1 MAELFLCSVQHLGR
15 NGFAWDPGPP
25 GSTMGKSLS
34 KYSLLWNSGNKS
46 ASFRG
51 FMPELNE
58 IRLESHL
65 GESWHWV
72 SPQRITIIKGSLMGF
87 LTRQISC
94 HDASEGIFLQPHLA
108 KRRPCNWCS
117 KGKDRHRRPWAF
129 LYDVGV
135 GSGFANNL

>member
-1 MAELFLCSVQHLGR
+1 
-15 NGFAWDPGPP
+15 
-25 GSTMGKSLS
+25 
-34 KYSLLWNSGNKS
+34 
-46 ASFRG
+46 
-51 FMPELNE
+51 MPELNE

-72 SPQRITIIKGSLMGF
+72 SPQQITIIKGSLMGF
-87 LTRQISC
+87 LTRQIDC

-117 KGKDRHRRPWAF
+117 KGKDGHRRPWAF

-135 GSGFANNL
+135 GSGFANNC